1 VIIGNKWKTEDEA
14 VKDTFR
20 ARANEVKRTHN
31 EQHPEYQYQPRK
43 PSQKRKRV
51 NRAKTRPAAGSHSH
65 SPSAGSQ
72 SQSLSPSTSPQANAI
87 DPALFPDSQHINTLP
102 RLKPINEGRHL
113 LHDFSI
119 PDDATFEQM
128 LREHNATAQ
137 SLTTGPQTCISPQV
151 LLSGPSPSSAYSY
164 NTALQSLD
172 FAALDAEAAAIRSQ
186 LTAELNTPRHLT
198 APTLAPSPFM
208 DPAITMQA
216 PSANITTSYAAN
228 PTTANIDPE
237 LAYAQVWKDH
247 AATEY
252 LRMGELE
259 LDFGAQ
265 ATVPVYADLF
275 HGEDN
280 NWELAPLFGSDELAG
295 PLLDA

>member
-1 VIIGNKWKTEDEA
+1 VPAVIIGNKWKNEDEA

-20 ARANEVKRTHN
+20 ARANEVKRNHN

-43 PSQKRKRV
+43 PSQKRKRASRV
-51 NRAKTRPAAGSHSH
+51 KTRSAAGSHSL
-65 SPSAGSQ
+65 SPSAG

-87 DPALFPDSQHINTLP
+87 DPALFPAQDLINTLP
-102 RLKPINEGRHL
+102 RLEPINEGRHL
-113 LHDFSI
+113 LHDFSFS
-119 PDDATFEQM
+119 DDATFEQM
-128 LREHNATAQ
+128 LRAHNATAQ
-137 SLTTGPQTCISPQV
+137 SLTTGPQTSISPQV

-172 FAALDAEAAAIRSQ
+172 WTALDAEAAAIRTK
-186 LTAELNTPRHLT
+186 LTAELNTPRHLAT
-198 APTLAPSPFM
+198 PTLAPSPVI

-216 PSANITTSYAAN
+216 SSADATTPYGVDSTAAN
-228 PTTANIDPE
+228 VDPE

-247 AATEY
+247 AGTEY
-252 LRMGELE
+252 LRMGDLE
-259 LDFGAQ
+259 LDFGSQ

-280 NWELAPLFGSDELAG
+280 NWELAPLFGSD
-295 PLLDA
+295 